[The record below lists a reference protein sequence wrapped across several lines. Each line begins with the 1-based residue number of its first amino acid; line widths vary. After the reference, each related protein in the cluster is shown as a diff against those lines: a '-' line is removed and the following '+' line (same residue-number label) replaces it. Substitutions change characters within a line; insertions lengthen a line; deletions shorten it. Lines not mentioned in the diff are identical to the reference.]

1 MAIQINH
8 DHQEK
13 IEFLKIS
20 AKFLVTVMYMIPR
33 LSFFYHQSI
42 CEAIS
47 IHDHGYRSTTVVN
60 QRCQSLKLG
69 Y

>member
-20 AKFLVTVMYMIPR
+20 AKFFVTVMYMIPR
-33 LSFFYHQSI
+33 PSFFIINQFVKQSV
-42 CEAIS
+42 S
-47 IHDHGYRSTTVVN
+47 MTVVN
-60 QRCQSLKLG
+60 QHRQSLKLG